1 MKAIQQESI
10 SVSPSIPTR
19 NRETIPRLFQSP
31 LQLSDAVRRLAIAA
45 NDRSFGFPGLKD
57 PEDTENILRIMNN
70 LLSFTQPRHH
80 LSNDH
85 HRGGRSAENVQSN
98 NYSLLPKRMTI
109 VYVKDKAD
117 IVGAHRAIAEEY
129 VVMDASPSEL
139 AAINA
144 ETARRHSRSDHER
157 IFRCLAALLHT
168 SQKEGNTSSAKI
180 PTTRITLGHVARNLL
195 LTLYAMYLNDITQFA
210 DMLHRH
216 EGLLRAKDIQIL
228 AMFAVILLQA
238 QPSPVAKGITIST

>member
-1 MKAIQQESI
+1 MYLVSLGQLVCVFRSLPRLVKAVQQESI

-19 NRETIPRLFQSP
+19 GRETIPRLFQSP

-80 LSNDH
+80 SSTDH

-117 IVGAHRAIAEEY
+117 VVGAHRAISEEY
-129 VVMDASPSEL
+129 VVMDSSPSEL
-139 AAINA
+139 AARNA
-144 ETARRHSRSDHER
+144 EIARKHYRSDHER
-157 IFRCLAALLHT
+157 IFRCLSALLRT
-168 SQKEGNTSSAKI
+168 SRKESSNSSVRNTM
-180 PTTRITLGHVARNLL
+180 TGVTLGHIARNIL
-195 LTLYAMYLNDITQFA
+195 LTLCVCLGDTGDA
-210 DMLHRH
+210 R
-216 EGLLRAKDIQIL
+216 
-228 AMFAVILLQA
+228 
-238 QPSPVAKGITIST
+238 